1 MDVIYGLIPFVLA
14 FGFIAVVAFIWMAKK
29 GQFDD
34 LDGVANRILFDDDEE
49 PTNAAMKARDAARRK
64 AGAQKGEEESADDD
78 GNEAGGK
85 A

>member
-49 PTNAAMKARDAARRK
+49 PTNAGMKARDQARQQEK
-64 AGAQKGEEESADDD
+64 TPPELEGEAPQTRSD
-78 GNEAGGK
+78 G
-85 A
+85 

>member
-49 PTNAAMKARDAARRK
+49 PTNAGMKARDEARQQEK
-64 AGAQKGEEESADDD
+64 GQPLQKSEAPEKRSSAD
-78 GNEAGGK
+78 
-85 A
+85 